1 MLQSSFRKRITYSS
15 AILCITACVADL
27 VLIYIFGKQIP
38 CFNQLKSTLSSLGV
52 STSPVAGAVT
62 VWSVSLGII
71 LVFFAFGFRLTFHT
85 YGKQINKASWL
96 IVLYGLGECVAS
108 GIFRADR
115 INGELTNIAYL
126 HDFLGG
132 IGVVALLLLP
142 FIMRKIFSAFS
153 FPIFFRYSGI
163 ISVVGILST
172 LLFSFRLEY
181 FAGSFLYNYSGLWQR
196 IFLINYYAYFI
207 VIAIMMIQNIS
218 SLRHIKNNII

>member
-1 MLQSSFRKRITYSS
+1 MLHSSFRRIISYSA
-15 AILCITACVADL
+15 AILCITSCIADL

-38 CFNQLKSTLSSLGV
+38 GFNQLKNTLSSLGV

-62 VWSVSLGII
+62 IWSVSLGII

-96 IVLYGLGECVAS
+96 IVLYGLGEGVAS

-153 FPIFFRYSGI
+153 FPIFFRFSGI
-163 ISVVGILST
+163 VSAVGLLST
-172 LLFSFRLEY
+172 ILFSFRLEY

-207 VIAIMMIQNIS
+207 VIAIMMVQK
-218 SLRHIKNNII
+218 IKRLSQIRNKSV

>member
-1 MLQSSFRKRITYSS
+1 MLHSSFRRIISYSS
-15 AILCITACVADL
+15 ALLCITACIADL
-27 VLIYIFGKQIP
+27 YSIYFFGKRIP
-38 CFNQLKSTLSSLGV
+38 GFNQLKSTLSSLGV

-62 VWSVSLGII
+62 VWSIALGII
-71 LVFFAFGFRLTFHT
+71 FVFFAIGFRETFHT

-96 IVLYGLGECVAS
+96 IILYGLGENVAS
-108 GIFRADR
+108 GIFRADEV
-115 INGELTNIAYL
+115 NGKLTNLAYL

-142 FIMRKIFSAFS
+142 FVMRKIFSTFS

-163 ISVVGILST
+163 VSAAGLLST

-196 IFLINYYAYFI
+196 IFLLNYYTYFI
-207 VIAIMMIQNIS
+207 VIAIMMIQKINRLRQIRNK
-218 SLRHIKNNII
+218 SL